1 MGKKHSSNPKTVKQ
15 KTQLPPAWKLAEAR
29 VANGPLFRLEVCSR
43 VYCDDDY
50 PMAKEDWAYVT
61 STADI
66 YLNPKRTASVGEW
79 EYVISHCLLH
89 LGFGHIDQNR
99 EDDPYWNAACDFVV
113 DKFLKDSHI
122 GSPPPEFQVAAP
134 CSVKDEDQV
143 YQWLKENPEAMGNRL
158 FSTMTRGRPDML
170 WDGDLRTDFT
180 VVLAR
185 SLQDSMKD
193 ALRVSTGL
201 PPQKRIQTRTDNV
214 FEARDWFISSYPLLG
229 ALAASFRI
237 VDDAD
242 IVQRMGIS
250 VAAISPQLQEIYI
263 NPYCRYKMGEWRFIL
278 AHEYLHAALRH
289 DVRCDG
295 RNHKLWNVACDY
307 VVNAWLVEMGIGDMP
322 EDLLYDPRFN
332 GMSVEEVYDELST
345 DIRYYIAKNTG
356 DVIYGDDEWWDSLDG
371 AQQDAFFRG
380 ALRQGLAYHEERN
393 RGYLPASL
401 VEEIHAIDQ
410 PPIRWDV
417 ELAKWFDEQFAP
429 VENHRTYSRMSRRQ
443 SSCPDIPRPAW
454 YRPEEPVEQ
463 RIFGVLLDTSG
474 SMDRGLLAAALGS
487 IASYS
492 DARDVEN
499 VRVVFCDAAAYDQ
512 GIMHPD
518 EIAGSVKVRGR
529 GGTKLQPG
537 IDLLDDDPK
546 FPKDAPLLIIT
557 DGACDRLNLRGRK
570 HAYLIPHGCHL
581 PFVPKGPVYRLK

>member
-1 MGKKHSSNPKTVKQ
+1 MGRKNQPKSVNQ
-15 KTQLPPAWKLAEAR
+15 RPQLPPAWKLAEPRAE
-29 VANGPLFRLEVCSR
+29 NGPLFKLMRYVYI
-43 VYCDDDY
+43 YCDDDY

-61 STADI
+61 STGGI
-66 YLNPKRTASVGEW
+66 YLNPKKHASVGEW

-89 LGFGHIDQNR
+89 LGFGHITQER
-99 EDDPYWNAACDFVV
+99 EDDLIWNYACDYVT

-134 CSVKDEDQV
+134 CPVKDEEQV
-143 YQWLKENPEAMGNRL
+143 YIWLKEHPEAVNHRA
-158 FSTMTRGRPDML
+158 FSTMTHGRCDMR
-170 WDGDLRTDFT
+170 WEGKTRIDYT
-180 VVLAR
+180 VIFAS
-185 SLQDSMKD
+185 SLQESMKD

-201 PPQKRIQTRTDNV
+201 PPQKRISYRTDSV
-214 FEARDWFISSYPLLG
+214 YEARDWFISSYPLLG
-229 ALAASFRI
+229 ALAASFAI

-242 IVQRMGIS
+242 VVQQMGIS
-250 VAAISPQLQEIYI
+250 VAAISPQLKEIYI
-263 NPYCRYKMGEWRFIL
+263 NPYCRYKKGEWRFIM

-289 DVRCDG
+289 DTRCDG
-295 RNHKLWNVACDY
+295 RNHELWNVACDY
-307 VVNAWLVEMGIGDMP
+307 VVNAWLVEMNIGDMP
-322 EDLLYDPRFN
+322 ENLLYDPRFN
-332 GMSVEEVYDELST
+332 GMSVEDVYDQLST

-356 DVIYGDDEWWDSLDG
+356 DMLYGDDEWWDSLDG
-371 AQQDAFFRG
+371 VQQDVFFRN
-380 ALRQGLAYHEERN
+380 ALRQGLAYHEECH
-393 RGYLPASL
+393 RGFLPASL

-429 VENHRTYSRMSRRQ
+429 LDNRRTYSRMSRRQ

-454 YRPEEPVEQ
+454 YRPEEPAEQ

-474 SMDRGLLAAALGS
+474 SMDRGLLAAALGA

-492 DARDVEN
+492 EARDVEN

-512 GIMHPD
+512 GVMHPD

-546 FPKDAPLLIIT
+546 FPKDAPVLIIT

-570 HAYLIPHGCHL
+570 HAYLIPRGAHL